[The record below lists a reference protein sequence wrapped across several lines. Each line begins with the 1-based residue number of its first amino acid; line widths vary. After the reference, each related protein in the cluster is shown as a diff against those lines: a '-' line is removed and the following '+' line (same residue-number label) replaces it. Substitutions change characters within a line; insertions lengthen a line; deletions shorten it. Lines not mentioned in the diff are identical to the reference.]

1 MLVGVPLKKK
11 AKKKTNGFDINYLP
25 LHLPQVFLHFFQI
38 FFVAQFPSALCC
50 LHFFFDIEFLH
61 FRLCEVSPINPNN
74 NGSNGFAS
82 KVITLSKDV
91 TSWFSFFSLTG

>member
-1 MLVGVPLKKK
+1 MLVGVPLKK
-11 AKKKTNGFDINYLP
+11 NQWISHQLP

-61 FRLCEVSPINPNN
+61 FCFREISPINPNN

-91 TSWFSFFSLTG
+91 TSWYSFFSLTG